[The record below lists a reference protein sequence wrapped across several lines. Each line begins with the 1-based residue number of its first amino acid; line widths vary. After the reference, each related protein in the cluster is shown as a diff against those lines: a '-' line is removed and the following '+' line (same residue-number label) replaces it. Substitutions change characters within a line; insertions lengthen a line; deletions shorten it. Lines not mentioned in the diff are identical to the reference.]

1 MTVTYIHRVPS
12 ANKLGAFFRLLA
24 LWKGSVLKGI
34 WKDLMA
40 YFAVYAAI
48 SISYRYFMHDTADST
63 SQAREIKQMF
73 EQVCV
78 YMYKFENHIPL
89 PFLLGFYV
97 TQVVTRWWNQFLSV
111 PYVDGL
117 ASTLNIY
124 LPGRKWS
131 TTRRKII
138 RYALVSLLM
147 VLKSISDKIDRK
159 YRSYQD
165 FVDCGLLTEAE
176 RQRLEAADEASD
188 GKYHSHWVPMR
199 WAMKAARTA
208 YDKGDG
214 ELTDVMLDKI
224 ITEMQK
230 YSGNC
235 GTLLCYAWVNIPLV
249 YTQIVTIAVHIYFGV
264 ALLGQQHLTPTR

>member
-12 ANKLGAFFRLLA
+12 ADKLGAFFRLLA
-24 LWKGSVLKGI
+24 IWKGGVLKGI

-40 YFAVYAAI
+40 YFAVYGVL
-48 SISYRYFMHDTADST
+48 SVCYRYLLFHEDRIEMKNT
-63 SQAREIKQMF
+63 F
-73 EQVCV
+73 ERVCV
-78 YMYKFENHIPL
+78 YMNKFENHIPL

-97 TQVVTRWWNQFLSV
+97 TQVVSRWWSQFLSV

-131 TTRRKII
+131 STRRKII

-159 YRSYQD
+159 YKSYQD

-176 RQRLEAADEASD
+176 RRRLEAADEASD

-199 WAMKAARTA
+199 WAMRAARDA
-208 YDKGDG
+208 YDGGEG

-224 ITEMQK
+224 ISEIQK

>member
-12 ANKLGAFFRLLA
+12 ANKLGVFFRLLA
-24 LWKGSVLKGI
+24 LWKGSVIKGI
-34 WKDLMA
+34 WKDLLA
-40 YFAVYAAI
+40 YFAVYTVI
-48 SISYRYFMHDTADST
+48 SVCYRNLMYDDTDT
-63 SQAREIKQMF
+63 KHKQMF
-73 EQVCV
+73 EKVCV
-78 YMYKFENHIPL
+78 YMKKFESYIPL

-159 YRSYQD
+159 YKSYQD

-199 WAMKAARTA
+199 WAMRAARTA

-224 ITEMQK
+224 INEMQK

-235 GTLLCYAWVNIPLV
+235 GTLLGYAWVNIPLV

>member
-12 ANKLGAFFRLLA
+12 AEKIGAFFRLLA

-40 YFAVYAAI
+40 YFAVYAVI
-48 SISYRYFMHDTADST
+48 SVCYRYLMIDDKETETKH
-63 SQAREIKQMF
+63 KQMF

-78 YMYKFENHIPL
+78 YMNKFENHIPL

-97 TQVVTRWWNQFLSV
+97 TQVVSRWWNQFLSV

-131 TTRRKII
+131 NTRRKII

-159 YRSYQD
+159 YKSYED
-165 FVDCGLLTEAE
+165 FVDCGLLTEDE
-176 RQRLEAADEASD
+176 RQKLEVADEVSD
-188 GKYHSHWVPMR
+188 KKYHSHWVPMR
-199 WAMKAARTA
+199 WAMRAARDA
-208 YDKGDG
+208 YDRSEG

>member
-12 ANKLGAFFRLLA
+12 ADKLGAFFRLLA
-24 LWKGSVLKGI
+24 LWKGGVLKGI
-34 WKDLMA
+34 WRDLVA
-40 YFAVYAAI
+40 YFAVYGVL
-48 SISYRYFMHDTADST
+48 SVFYRYLMIHDEDV
-63 SQAREIKQMF
+63 KKKF

-78 YMYKFENHIPL
+78 YMNKFENHIPL

-117 ASTLNIY
+117 ASSLNIF

-131 TTRRKII
+131 ETRRKIV
-138 RYALVSLLM
+138 RFSLVSLLM

-165 FVDCGLLTEAE
+165 FVDCGILSETE
-176 RQRLEAADEASD
+176 RRRLEAADEAS
-188 GKYHSHWVPMR
+188 GKKYHCHWVPMR
-199 WAMKAARTA
+199 WAMRAARDA
-208 YDKGDG
+208 YDGSEG
-214 ELTDVMLDKI
+214 EITDVMLHKI
-224 ITEMQK
+224 VSEMQK
-230 YSGNC
+230 YSENC